1 MRPSTRMM
9 MISSL
14 DENEREG
21 NYRGNQNEGRRGRD
35 EARMERGYQNGY
47 DMPESRDGYEGRYAQ
62 RGNRRGGPEG
72 GWDGETGEYE
82 GRYESR
88 MEMDE
93 PESRRRRGNGRYAE
107 ARRRGGEMYS
117 GRDDAMGFDMRGP
130 EARGGGEDEWS
141 GKFRGVSTD
150 DEPEEKEPEE
160 ERLKKWV
167 KGMKNADGT
176 IGEHFKEDHTNLM
189 RANHCPGCD
198 KTEFYAAVNMMYS
211 DYCEVAKRM
220 GVDNPDFYGGMA
232 KAFLMDKDAGKGK
245 IAKYMKHVAGK

>member
-9 MISSL
+9 MLSSL
-14 DENEREG
+14 GENEREDNEERQD
-21 NYRGNQNEGRRGRD
+21 NYRGNQNERRRDRD
-35 EARMERGYQNGY
+35 ETRMERGYQGGY
-47 DMPESRDGYEGRYAQ
+47 DMPENRDGY
-62 RGNRRGGPEG
+62 
-72 GWDGETGEYE
+72 DS
-82 GRYESR
+82 RYERR

-107 ARRRGGEMYS
+107 ARRRGGDMYS
-117 GRDDAMGFDMRGP
+117 GRDDPMGFDMRGP
-130 EARGGGEDEWS
+130 ESRGGGEDEWS
-141 GKFRGVSTD
+141 GKFRGVSVD
-150 DEPEEKEPEE
+150 DEPEEKEPDE

-176 IGEHFKEDHTNLM
+176 TGEHFKEDHTNLL

-220 GVDNPDFYGGMA
+220 GVDNPDFYACMA

-245 IAKYMKHVAGK
+245 IGKYMRDVAGK